1 MQQRRIP
8 YYEGQFCDKKN
19 LYIHIGTAV
28 LWVNSP
34 EEHSSHLR
42 RCGSLKS
49 RIVHT
54 NFCVVLCRVNGS
66 AGYVKEFG
74 FTRALSERN
83 GIGISVLTVFVS
95 DISVNVFHVPRPNEI
110 NQQDS

>member
-1 MQQRRIP
+1 
-8 YYEGQFCDKKN
+8 
-19 LYIHIGTAV
+19 
-28 LWVNSP
+28 
-34 EEHSSHLR
+34 
-42 RCGSLKS
+42 
-49 RIVHT
+49 
-54 NFCVVLCRVNGS
+54 VNGS

-95 DISVNVFHVPRPNEI
+95 DISVNVFHVPRPNDI